1 MLPRKILVVDD
12 EPTIRTILASYLE
25 REGYD
30 VVSAAD
36 GDLAVTAVAEHH
48 PDLILLDVLL
58 PGYDGLTVMAR
69 VRREHATPIILLT
82 ARGEESDRIAGLRLG
97 ADDYVVK
104 PFSPAE
110 VVARVGAV
118 LRRLEAPGTT
128 GEHQVL
134 AFGAVVLDCVRRA
147 ASVAGRPVELT
158 AREFDLIQFLA
169 RQPERA
175 FSRDEIMRA
184 VWRAGFYDDTST
196 VTVHIRRLR
205 QKLERDPLAPRHLVT
220 VWGVGYRLD
229 P

>member
-1 MLPRKILVVDD
+1 MLPPKILVVDD

-25 REGYD
+25 REGYS

-36 GDLAVTAVAEHH
+36 GDLAVAAVAEHR

-69 VRREHATPIILLT
+69 VRRDHATPIILLT

-118 LRRLEAPGTT
+118 LRRRDASGAAGQAE
-128 GEHQVL
+128 VL
-134 AFGAVVLDCVRRA
+134 AFGPVVVDCVRRVV
-147 ASVAGRPVELT
+147 SVSGRRVELT
-158 AREFDLIQFLA
+158 AREFDLLQFLA
-169 RQPERA
+169 RQPGRA

-184 VWRAGFYDDTST
+184 VWRSSVYDDTST
-196 VTVHIRRLR
+196 VTVHVRRLR
-205 QKLERDPLAPRHLVT
+205 QKLERDPLAPCHLVT

>member
-1 MLPRKILVVDD
+1 MLPPKILVVDD

-30 VVSAAD
+30 VVTAGD
-36 GDLAVTAVAEHH
+36 GDAAVTAAAELC

-69 VRREHATPIILLT
+69 IRQERATPIILLT
-82 ARGEESDRIAGLRLG
+82 ARGDEADRVAGLRLG

-118 LRRLEAPGTT
+118 LRRREASNAD
-128 GEHQVL
+128 GEREVL
-134 AFGAVVLDCVRRA
+134 SFGAVVVDCERRTV
-147 ASVAGRPVELT
+147 SLAGRPAELT
-158 AREFDLIQFLA
+158 AREFDLLQFLA
-169 RQPERA
+169 RRPERA

-184 VWRAGFYDDTST
+184 VWRTSYYDDTST

-205 QKLERDPLAPRHLVT
+205 QKLERDPLAPRHLIT
-220 VWGVGYRLD
+220 VWGVGYRLAL
-229 P
+229 

>member
-1 MLPRKILVVDD
+1 MLPPKILVVDD
-12 EPTIRTILASYLE
+12 EPTIRTILVSYLE

-30 VVSAAD
+30 VFSAAD
-36 GDLAVTAVAEHH
+36 GDLAVAAVAEHR

-69 VRREHATPIILLT
+69 VRRDYATPIILLT

-118 LRRLEAPGTT
+118 LRRREAATP
-128 GEHQVL
+128 GEHEIL
-134 AFGAVVLDCVRRA
+134 AFGAVVVDCARRTVTV
-147 ASVAGRPVELT
+147 SGRSTELT
-158 AREFDLIQFLA
+158 AREFDLLQFLA

-184 VWRAGFYDDTST
+184 VWRSGFYDDTST

-205 QKLERDPLAPRHLVT
+205 QKLERDPLTPRHLVT

-229 P
+229 R